1 MTILQKVDQ
10 ATIYV
15 YVTDTKIMRP
25 INQGYQK
32 LIVHYVYTTKV
43 RNYLVI
49 AYKEKGY
56 KKERFIDDNSTAV
69 IVKDWDTPDL
79 PDNLKIIQ
87 SDEITS
93 TYEMRYG
100 FNSNEWIEE
109 FNSIIDPWIQSN
121 PERLILDLRKQS
133 IQNVSTV
140 EEDWSAA
147 IQANLFDLP
156 STQPHQPIASP
167 EIFIEGAE
175 YQSLVTRYERNPEA
189 RQRCI
194 EHYGSTCVICHFDFA
209 KVYGELAKGFIHVH
223 HLKPLAT
230 IGENYEVNPIDDL
243 RPVCPNCHAVIH
255 MRKEPYTIDEVRNM
269 LQH

>member
-15 YVTDTKIMRP
+15 YPKDDLALR
-25 INQGYQK
+25 NDGYQK
-32 LIVHYVYTTKV
+32 ILVNYVYTKEIN
-43 RNYLVI
+43 NYI
-49 AYKEKGY
+49 RIIFKEKGY
-56 KKERFIDDNSTAV
+56 KKERYLFKDDTIV
-69 IVKDWDTPDL
+69 IVQGWNTPDL
-79 PDNLKIIQ
+79 PDNRKIVQ
-87 SDEITS
+87 NDEIMIVS
-93 TYEMRYG
+93 TMRHEVY
-100 FNSNEWIEE
+100 SHQWVEE

-121 PERLILDLRKQS
+121 PERLILDLRKQP

-140 EEDWSAA
+140 EEDWSTA
-147 IQANLFDLP
+147 IQGNLFDLP
-156 STQPHQPIASP
+156 TTQPHQSIASP

-194 EHYGSTCVICHFDFA
+194 EHYGSTCVICNFDFA
-209 KVYGELAKGFIHVH
+209 KAYGELAKGFIHVH

-269 LQH
+269 LQY